1 MEKLLLLVQWMVV
14 LFIAS
19 SAGDFYMVVEYD
31 TNGTARP
38 TSLAVSISTVELYVT
53 VLGCDHGYYSVVVD
67 ETTTTTTTTAAVSLL
82 PPPPPP
88 ILVCKE
94 CICIDF
100 TEGREEAFVEYVG

>member
-67 ETTTTTTTTAAVSLL
+67 ETTTTTTTTTAAGRIAGLRA
-82 PPPPPP
+82 
-88 ILVCKE
+88 ILVHGKLELQRCVL
-94 CICIDF
+94 CAC
-100 TEGREEAFVEYVG
+100 RAYVRLR

>member
-67 ETTTTTTTTAAVSLL
+67 ETTTAAVSLL
-82 PPPPPP
+82 PPPP
-88 ILVCKE
+88 ILVCTE